1 MIKNIPNKF
10 TKTFFLNLF
19 TKDFKG
25 KYDLF
30 LLPTDLK
37 DKKNFG
43 YGFINFVNCFHIIH
57 FLSLYNGKKWPNTNS
72 LKVCEIV
79 YSKMQGIKKM
89 LKHYPVKGNQASNNQ
104 EKDQNKVIK
113 YENEKTNIVLP
124 LV

>member
-10 TKTFFLNLF
+10 TKTCFLNLI

-30 LLPTDLK
+30 LLPTDMK

-43 YGFINFVNCFHIIH
+43 YGFINFINCFHIIH
-57 FLSLYNGKKWPNTNS
+57 FFSLFNGKQWPNTNS

-89 LKHYPVKGNQASNNQ
+89 LKHYPIKSSQAGNKNEGGEFEN
-104 EKDQNKVIK
+104 
-113 YENEKTNIVLP
+113 ENEKMNIVLP